1 MLRHLGIV
9 AAIAVVAYLVVC
21 ALLYLGQ
28 RELLYFPQATRVAA
42 AQTDFVLQ
50 RSPVLRLRGWQVNP
64 GRDKVLLYFGGNAED
79 LRQARAQLAPLL
91 PDYSVY
97 LLAYRGYGASDGTP
111 NEAALIGD
119 ALALY
124 DYVRTTQPQA
134 EIAVLGRSLGSGVAS
149 QLAARRPLARLVLV
163 TPFDSLASAAQAHY
177 PWAPVRWLLRDRYD
191 SANALRAYRGP
202 LLVLRA
208 GRDQVVPAASTQRLL
223 DSLAQTPTVV
233 AMPRAG
239 HDDISAD
246 PRYAQALR
254 AFLR

>member
-9 AAIAVVAYLVVC
+9 AAIAIAAYLVVC

-28 RELLYFPQATRVAA
+28 RELLYFPQATRVDA
-42 AQTDFVLQ
+42 AQTDFTLQ
-50 RSPVLRLRGWQVNP
+50 RSPTLRLRGWQVNP
-64 GRDKVLLYFGGNAED
+64 GRGKALLYFGGNAED
-79 LRQARAQLAPLL
+79 LRQTRAQLAPLL

-97 LLAYRGYGASDGTP
+97 LLAYRGYGASDGAP
-111 NEAALIGD
+111 SEAALIGD

-124 DYVRTTQPQA
+124 DHVRAAQPQA

-163 TPFDSLASAAQAHY
+163 TPFDSLATAAQAHY

-191 SANALRAYRGP
+191 SVSALRAYRGP

-208 GRDQVVPAASTQRLL
+208 GRDQVVPASSTQRLL

-233 AMPRAG
+233 TMPRAG

>member
-9 AAIAVVAYLVVC
+9 AAIAIVAYLVVC

-50 RSPVLRLRGWQVNP
+50 RSPALRLRGWQVNP

-124 DYVRTTQPQA
+124 DHVRATQPQA

-191 SANALRAYRGP
+191 SASALRAYRGP

-208 GRDQVVPAASTQRLL
+208 GRDQVVPASSTQRLL

-233 AMPRAG
+233 AMPQAG

>member
-9 AAIAVVAYLVVC
+9 AAIAAVAYLVVC

-28 RELLYFPQATRVAA
+28 RDLLYFPQATRVAA
-42 AQTDFVLQ
+42 AQTDFTLP
-50 RSPVLRLRGWQVNP
+50 RRPALRLRGWQLNP

-91 PDYSVY
+91 PGYSVY
-97 LLAYRGYGASDGTP
+97 LLAYLGYGASDGTP

-124 DYVRTTQPQA
+124 DHVRAAQPQA

-163 TPFDSLASAAQAHY
+163 TPFDSLVAAAQAHY

-191 SANALRAYRGP
+191 SASALRTYRGP

-223 DSLAQTPTVV
+223 DALPQAPTLV
-233 AMPRAG
+233 ALPHAG
-239 HDDISAD
+239 HNDISAD

>member
-1 MLRHLGIV
+1 M
-9 AAIAVVAYLVVC
+9 
-21 ALLYLGQ
+21 
-28 RELLYFPQATRVAA
+28 
-42 AQTDFVLQ
+42 
-50 RSPVLRLRGWQVNP
+50 
-64 GRDKVLLYFGGNAED
+64 
-79 LRQARAQLAPLL
+79 
-91 PDYSVY
+91 Y

-124 DYVRTTQPQA
+124 DHVRAAQPQA

-163 TPFDSLASAAQAHY
+163 TPFDSLVAAAQAHY

-191 SANALRAYRGP
+191 SASALRTYRGP

-223 DSLAQTPTVV
+223 DALPQAPTLV
-233 AMPRAG
+233 ALPHAG
-239 HDDISAD
+239 HNDISAD

>member
-1 MLRHLGIV
+1 MLRNLGIV
-9 AAIAVVAYLVVC
+9 AAIAIVAYLVVC

-28 RELLYFPQATRVAA
+28 RELLYFPQATRVPA
-42 AQTDFVLQ
+42 AQTDFTLQ
-50 RSPVLRLRGWQVNP
+50 RSPALSLRGWRVNP

-79 LRQARAQLAPLL
+79 LRHARAQLAPLL

-111 NEAALIGD
+111 NEDALISD

-124 DYVRTTQPQA
+124 DHVRAARPQA

-191 SANALRAYRGP
+191 SARALRGYRGP

-208 GRDQVVPAASTQRLL
+208 GRDQVVPASSTQRML
-223 DSLAQTPTVV
+223 DALPQPPELVSL
-233 AMPRAG
+233 PRAG

>member
-9 AAIAVVAYLVVC
+9 AAIAAVAYLVVC

-28 RELLYFPQATRVAA
+28 RNLLYFPQATRVAA
-42 AQTDFVLQ
+42 AQTDFTLQ
-50 RSPVLRLRGWQVNP
+50 RSPALRLRGWQLNP

-91 PDYSVY
+91 PDYSGY

-124 DYVRTTQPQA
+124 DHVRAAKPHA

-149 QLAARRPLARLVLV
+149 QLAARRPLARL
-163 TPFDSLASAAQAHY
+163 
-177 PWAPVRWLLRDRYD
+177 
-191 SANALRAYRGP
+191 
-202 LLVLRA
+202 
-208 GRDQVVPAASTQRLL
+208 
-223 DSLAQTPTVV
+223 
-233 AMPRAG
+233 
-239 HDDISAD
+239 
-246 PRYAQALR
+246 
-254 AFLR
+254 

>member
-1 MLRHLGIV
+1 MVRPLGIV
-9 AAIAVVAYLVVC
+9 AAIAIAAYLVVC
-21 ALLYLGQ
+21 ALLYFGQ
-28 RELLYFPQATRVAA
+28 RDLLYFPQTTRVAP
-42 AQTDFVLQ
+42 AQTDFALQ
-50 RSPVLRLRGWQVNP
+50 RGPALALRGWRVNP

-79 LRQARAQLAPLL
+79 LRHARAQLAPLL
-91 PDYSVY
+91 PDYTVY
-97 LLAYRGYGASDGTP
+97 LLAYRGYGASDGAP
-111 NEAALIGD
+111 SEAALVGD

-124 DYVRTTQPQA
+124 DHVRMTQPQA

-149 QLAARRPLARLVLV
+149 QLAARRPLARLILV

-191 SANALRAYRGP
+191 SASALRAYRGP

-208 GRDQVVPAASTQRLL
+208 GRDQVIPASSTQRLL
-223 DSLAQTPTVV
+223 DALPQAPTLAEL
-233 AMPRAG
+233 PRAG